1 MWERIKTI
9 VVKEFIQAL
18 RDPKMRMVMF
28 VTPVIQL
35 MIMSFAVSTDVK
47 RIPTAIYDLDNSRES
62 RELIREFTSSNYFIP
77 KFYITKDVDERVLV
91 DKSLASTVIR
101 INHGFA
107 QDLNAGRSAYLQLI
121 VDGTDSNTAMSIL
134 RYAERIAGRYSSRI
148 EGARLQVLLNGAG
161 LFPQVELRS
170 RSWFNE
176 NLESRNFYIPGVV
189 GMVVMLVTLL
199 LTAMAIVKE
208 KEVGTIEQLIVSP
221 IRSFELILGKLIPF
235 AVVGIIDVVIISLV
249 TFLVLKVP
257 LRGSFLLLLLGSFLF
272 MVNTLGLGLFISA
285 RARTQQEALMS
296 MFMVAQPMMLLSG
309 FVFPIANMPKV
320 VQFATFVN
328 PLRHYLVIIRG
339 IFLKGSDFSVL
350 WPQML
355 TLSLIGVLIFTL
367 SSLGFRKTLG

>member
-35 MIMSFAVSTDVK
+35 MVMSFAVSTDVK
-47 RIPTAIYDLDNSRES
+47 RIPTAIYDLDNSKES

-77 KFYITKDVDERVLV
+77 KFYITKDVDEKVLV
-91 DKSLASTVIR
+91 DKSLANTVIR

-107 QDLNAGRSAYLQLI
+107 QDLYAGRRAYVQLI
-121 VDGTDSNTAMSIL
+121 VDGTDSNTAMNIL
-134 RYAERIAGRYSSRI
+134 RYADRIIGRYSSRI

-161 LFPQVELRS
+161 LLPRVELRS

-221 IRSFELILGKLIPF
+221 VRSFELILGKLIPF

-249 TFLVLKVP
+249 AFLVLKVP

-272 MVNTLGLGLFISA
+272 MINTLGLGLFISA

-309 FVFPIANMPKV
+309 FVFPVANMPKV

-355 TLSLIGVLIFTL
+355 TLLLIGVLIFTL